1 MTLVNYVKYYKKE
14 HTIKEA
20 TDKAVTRC
28 INENILKDILL
39 KNRAE
44 VMNMVI
50 TEFNEEV
57 FVKGIR
63 EEGREE
69 GRKEGREEGRKER
82 EALEAENQMLKKEL
96 EELKLSINKS

>member
-1 MTLVNYVKYYKKE
+1 
-14 HTIKEA
+14 
-20 TDKAVTRC
+20 
-28 INENILKDILL
+28 
-39 KNRAE
+39 
-44 VMNMVI
+44 MNMVI

>member
-1 MTLVNYVKYYKKE
+1 
-14 HTIKEA
+14 
-20 TDKAVTRC
+20 
-28 INENILKDILL
+28 
-39 KNRAE
+39 
-44 VMNMVI
+44 MVI

-63 EEGREE
+63 EEGREEGRKEGREE

>member
-1 MTLVNYVKYYKKE
+1 MPEGLIIYIFILRVIFHDDIILVEIDSLFRLLFGREDMK
-14 HTIKEA
+14 
-20 TDKAVTRC
+20 D
-28 INENILKDILL
+28 NI
-39 KNRAE
+39 
-44 VMNMVI
+44 MNMVI

-57 FVKGIR
+57 FVKGI
-63 EEGREE
+63 REE